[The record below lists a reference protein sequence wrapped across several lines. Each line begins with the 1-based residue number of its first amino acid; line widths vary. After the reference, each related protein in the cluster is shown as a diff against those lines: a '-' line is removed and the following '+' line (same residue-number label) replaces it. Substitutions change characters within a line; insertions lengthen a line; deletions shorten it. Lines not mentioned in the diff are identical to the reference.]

1 MGKVLIPALFCG
13 KMNKDGFIADVLQG
27 KINLEEYSCDLI
39 TETEKYYNCI
49 INVETKGVLAVR
61 TNKNNIFP
69 FLVNIKQ
76 IDSLY
81 EKNGTIELKVYD
93 GKFVF
98 YKKTDQDTD
107 LMCEFKKQLD
117 MIKDVE
123 WTSRVNEV
131 LGRNVV
137 NTTIQGAAYAD
148 TTICFSTEYNLAFA
162 SSYTVDSTTLPYTTQ
177 IFGHF

>member
-13 KMNKDGFIADVLQG
+13 KMNKDSFIADVLQG

-61 TNKNNIFP
+61 NNKNDIFP

-93 GKFVF
+93 RKFVF

-131 LGRNVV
+131 LGRNIHVA
-137 NTTIQGAAYAD
+137 TTIQGAAYAD
-148 TTICFSTEYNLAFA
+148 TTICFSN
-162 SSYTVDSTTLPYTTQ
+162 
-177 IFGHF
+177 